1 MSKIRPDTRIAILEA
16 GFQVFSTDPSASLG
30 DVADHAGVGRAT
42 LHRYFAS
49 REILMIALAKQAMA
63 ELNEAVDAATANAES
78 HTHGLRLALDA
89 IIPLANRQAFLAN
102 QPVDDDPEIAAAYQ
116 ADLAELRDEI
126 DAARGEGLFSPD
138 VPTEWIAQTYD
149 ALIYAAWQ
157 MVRDGHATPRQA
169 SGLAWRTL
177 TLGLN
182 GDGNDR

>member
-16 GFQVFSTDPSASLG
+16 GFRVFSVDPSASLG

-42 LHRYFAS
+42 LHRHFAS

-63 ELNEAVDAATANAES
+63 ELNDAVDAATANAVS
-78 HTHGLRLALDA
+78 HAQALRLALDA
-89 IIPLANRQAFLAN
+89 IIPLANRQAFLSSE
-102 QPVDDDPEIAAAYQ
+102 PVQNDPQIAAAYQ
-116 ADLAELRDEI
+116 HDLAQLRNEI

-169 SGLAWRTL
+169 SDLAWRTL